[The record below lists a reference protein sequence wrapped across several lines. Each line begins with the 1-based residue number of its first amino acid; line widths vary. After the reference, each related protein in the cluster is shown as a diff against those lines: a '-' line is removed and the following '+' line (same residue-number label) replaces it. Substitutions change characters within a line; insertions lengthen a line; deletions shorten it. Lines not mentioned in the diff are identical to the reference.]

1 MRKST
6 LVTLA
11 FLVYLAVLAV
21 IGWKTYI
28 PNGEYWQYFTILGA
42 SLTVIILLR
51 WALRKRE
58 DKRRENRKRKDA
70 SDRRCY
76 RDDQIL

>member
-6 LVTLA
+6 LVTVA
-11 FLVYLAVLAV
+11 FLVYLAVMAV
-21 IGWKTYI
+21 IGWKSYI
-28 PNGEYWQYFTILGA
+28 LNGQYWQYFTILGV
-42 SLTVIILLR
+42 SLVVIFLLR
-51 WALRKRE
+51 TVLRKRE
-58 DKRRENRKRKDA
+58 NRRRESRKRRDA